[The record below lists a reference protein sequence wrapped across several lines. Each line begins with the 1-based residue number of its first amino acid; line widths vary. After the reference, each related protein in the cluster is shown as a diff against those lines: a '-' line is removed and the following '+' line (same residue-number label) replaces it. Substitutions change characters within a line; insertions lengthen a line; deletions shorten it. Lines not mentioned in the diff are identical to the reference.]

1 MFQSAT
7 NYGRGHIVPD
17 LTPDSD
23 SILVKSYFQIC
34 DLNAAATEVHLNY
47 MLEALSENAPGSLGH
62 NIIYFLLPNKQRG
75 TYDKMIEMPRLGL
88 ANFFCSL
95 PCALGVYR
103 RANLKAKIWN

>member
-1 MFQSAT
+1 MIHCFRSIPFTTLFQSAT

-34 DLNAAATEVHLNY
+34 DLNAASTEVYLNY

-62 NIIYFLLPNKQRG
+62 NYSQITSVRIPLDPI
-75 TYDKMIEMPRLGL
+75 TSTEEV
-88 ANFFCSL
+88 S
-95 PCALGVYR
+95 
-103 RANLKAKIWN
+103 